1 MCDAISWG
9 EIGWP
14 WMRTQASPL
23 GAATIRNGASR
34 ANHDTSSAL
43 TLRPISRLA
52 PNTVAAAL
60 VTPWRR
66 ARAPTAT
73 WPDSAQLT
81 HDGTM
86 RSPSAPDRI
95 RGWPLS
101 SSTATH
107 ELVVPRSM
115 PMMRDIR
122 LRLLLAHQA
131 AEQAL
136 ALVGGLAT
144 HLGELARGALVR
156 RIDLERGLEPLRRLQ
171 PIARGERQQ
180 ALAQLDAGARV
191 AIAGRAL
198 AEQPVPGERLVEPA
212 LIDQIVQRVDLAG
225 LDERRRGLVLGE
237 RSRGRPALGRR
248 ARRCHRARRRAI
260 AWQAAQGALERR

>member
-1 MCDAISWG
+1 
-9 EIGWP
+9 
-14 WMRTQASPL
+14 MRTQESPL

-95 RGWPLS
+95 RGWPRS

-122 LRLLLAHQA
+122 LRLLLAHQP

-136 ALVGGLAT
+136 ALVGGLAP
-144 HLGELARGALVR
+144 HLGELARGALVG
-156 RIDLERGLEPLRRLQ
+156 RIDLERGLEPLRGLE
-171 PIARGERQQ
+171 PVARGEREQ
-180 ALAQLDAGARV
+180 ALAQLGPAAAVAVVGGALGGSPVARAGVR
-191 AIAGRAL
+191 RAL
-198 AEQPVPGERLVEPA
+198 GELPVAPQRLVEPG
-212 LIDQIVQRVDLAG
+212 LVDQVLERGELGGV
-225 LDERRRGLVLGE
+225 ERRGQHRGLLGV
-237 RSRGRPALGRR
+237 
-248 ARRCHRARRRAI
+248 
-260 AWQAAQGALERR
+260 

>member
-60 VTPWRR
+60 VTPWRP

-73 WPDSAQLT
+73 WPDSPQLT

-95 RGWPLS
+95 RGWPLP

-107 ELVVPRSM
+107 ELEVPRSM

-171 PIARGERQQ
+171 PIARGEREQ
-180 ALAQLDAGARV
+180 ALAQLDPGAGV
-191 AIAGRAL
+191 AVVGVAPG
-198 AEQPVPGERLVEPA
+198 EHPVAGERLVEPA
-212 LIDQIVQRVDLAG
+212 LVDQVLEPRELGGID
-225 LDERRRGLVLGE
+225 RRGQHRGLRGLRE
-237 RSRGRPALGRR
+237 RGRGSPAVGRR
-248 ARRCHRARRRAI
+248 GRRGGGGGGPA
-260 AWQAAQGALERR
+260 GP

>member
-1 MCDAISWG
+1 MTARVTGSPSASSATLRSARSTWAATSCG

-14 WMRTQASPL
+14 WIRTQASPL

-34 ANHDTSSAL
+34 ANHETSSAL

-73 WPDSAQLT
+73 WPDSDQLT
-81 HDGTM
+81 HDGM
-86 RSPSAPDRI
+86 IRSPSAPARI
-95 RGWPLS
+95 RGWPRS
-101 SSTATH
+101 SSTATQ

-122 LRLLLAHQA
+122 LRLLLAHQP

-136 ALVGGLAT
+136 ALVGGLAP

-156 RIDLERGLEPLRRLQ
+156 RIDLERGLEPLGCLESV
-171 PIARGERQQ
+171 ARGQCEQS
-180 ALAQLDAGARV
+180 LAQLDAGADV
-191 AIAGRAL
+191 
-198 AEQPVPGERLVEPA
+198 
-212 LIDQIVQRVDLAG
+212 
-225 LDERRRGLVLGE
+225 
-237 RSRGRPALGRR
+237 
-248 ARRCHRARRRAI
+248 
-260 AWQAAQGALERR
+260 